1 LFSITVSEKPNKK
14 IENTKVKALS
24 KEFQS
29 IFDEPKQ
36 YLPSVRR
43 LDHKIPLVPGV

>member
-1 LFSITVSEKPNKK
+1 LFSIIVSEKPNKK

-36 YLPSVRR
+36 LPSVRR

>member
-14 IENTKVKALS
+14 IENTKVKELS
-24 KEFQS
+24 KEFQF

-36 YLPSVRR
+36 LPSVRR
-43 LDHKIPLVPGV
+43 LYHKIPLVPRV